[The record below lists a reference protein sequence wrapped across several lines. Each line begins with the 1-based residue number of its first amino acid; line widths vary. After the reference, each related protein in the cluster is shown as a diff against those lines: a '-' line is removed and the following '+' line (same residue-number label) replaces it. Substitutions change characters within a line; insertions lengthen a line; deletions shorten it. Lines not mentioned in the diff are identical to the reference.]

1 MKIYILR
8 HEDRTMDCTFFSPLT
23 QKGLEKSIE
32 LIEKL
37 KDNKINLIFC
47 SPFIR
52 TLQTVYPYSE
62 KHKVNINL
70 EYSLAEFQHDEIIP
84 KRSYTVRLP
93 EYLAKDFNY
102 NNNYNSEFE
111 PENFNYPEKIDDV
124 KKRVKRFFSNM
135 IRNYYNQD
143 VNILIVTHQLP
154 CNILSQLA
162 YEKRTNNNDSEY
174 SLDVNYPKG
183 ALTKIFEDNEW
194 KFDTINWTYG

>member
-23 QKGLEKSIE
+23 QKGLENSID
-32 LIEKL
+32 LIDTL
-37 KDNKINLIFC
+37 KKCKINLIFS

-62 KHKVNINL
+62 KYSININL
-70 EYSLAEFQHDEIIP
+70 EYSLAEFQHDDLIP
-84 KRSYTVRLP
+84 KRSYSVRLP

-102 NNNYNSEFE
+102 NNEYNSEFE

-124 KKRVKRFFSNM
+124 KRRVKHFFSNM
-135 IRNYYNQD
+135 IMNYHSKD

-154 CNILSQLA
+154 CNILSKLA
-162 YEKRTNNNDSEY
+162 YEKRKENTDSEY
-174 SLDVNYPKG
+174 SIDVNYPTG
-183 ALTKIFEDNEW
+183 ALTKIFDNNQW
-194 KFDTINWTYG
+194 KFDTLNWEYG

>member
-23 QKGLEKSIE
+23 QKGLENSIE
-32 LIEKL
+32 LIDVLRE
-37 KDNKINLIFC
+37 NKINLIFS

-52 TLQTVYPYSE
+52 TLQTIYPYSE
-62 KHKVNINL
+62 KYKVNVNL

-102 NNNYNSEFE
+102 NSSYNSEVE
-111 PENFNYPEKIDDV
+111 PENFNYPEKIEDV

-135 IRNYYNQD
+135 IRNFHDKD

-154 CNILSQLA
+154 CNILSKLA
-162 YEKRTNNNDSEY
+162 YEKRNNNNDSEY
-174 SLDVNYPKG
+174 SIDVNYPTG
-183 ALTKIFEDNEW
+183 ALTKIFEDNKW